1 MATLD
6 ERLRLTESR
15 ELRASLSPGDGA
27 AVDRM
32 QAAIAEL
39 WTNAG
44 LLAGHYEALSA
55 FVALRAVEDQLTG
68 TYRAGQASDEAAVV
82 TATCVELVRM
92 ALVDLVPSG

>member
-15 ELRASLSPGDGA
+15 EFRASLAPGDGA
-27 AVDRM
+27 TVDRM

-44 LLAGHYEALSA
+44 LLPGHYEALSA
-55 FVALRAVEDQLTG
+55 FMA
-68 TYRAGQASDEAAVV
+68 YGQSR
-82 TATCVELVRM
+82 TN
-92 ALVDLVPSG
+92 